1 MKRSLA
7 EIELLDLEPKTVNFL
22 KEILMG
28 LSKSQKTIHP
38 KYLYDKKG
46 SEIFEMICN
55 LPEYYPTSAERSIL
69 QLHGKE
75 IARLIGRD
83 ALIIEP
89 GAGSCE
95 KTRILLHFLNK
106 PSGYVPIEISREIL
120 LRMTMELSDEFTDLR
135 LFPVCADFTQDIDL
149 PLTVE
154 SQRGNKVI
162 FFPGSTIG
170 NLHPFE
176 ATIFL
181 KKLSKL
187 VGTNGE
193 LLIGVD
199 LKKDPSILE
208 SAYNDSSG
216 VTASFNLN
224 LLTRLNREADANFQ
238 LNNFQHEAIYNQKL
252 GRVEMHLRSKIPQLV
267 RVNQTIFRFREGET
281 IHTECSYKYTVEEF
295 CEFAAKA
302 RFVIKKF
309 WLDEKNQFAVYY
321 FSRE

>member
-1 MKRSLA
+1 
-7 EIELLDLEPKTVNFL
+7 
-22 KEILMG
+22 
-28 LSKSQKTIHP
+28 
-38 KYLYDKKG
+38 
-46 SEIFEMICN
+46 
-55 LPEYYPTSAERSIL
+55 
-69 QLHGKE
+69 
-75 IARLIGRD
+75 
-83 ALIIEP
+83 
-89 GAGSCE
+89 
-95 KTRILLHFLNK
+95 
-106 PSGYVPIEISREIL
+106 
-120 LRMTMELSDEFTDLR
+120 MELSYEFTDLR

-170 NLHPFE
+170 NLHPHE

-187 VGTNGE
+187 VGTNGQ

-199 LKKDPSILE
+199 LKKDPTILE

-224 LLTRLNREADANFQ
+224 LLTRLNREANANFQ

-267 RVNQTIFRFREGET
+267 RVNRTIFRFREGET

-321 FSRE
+321 FSRG